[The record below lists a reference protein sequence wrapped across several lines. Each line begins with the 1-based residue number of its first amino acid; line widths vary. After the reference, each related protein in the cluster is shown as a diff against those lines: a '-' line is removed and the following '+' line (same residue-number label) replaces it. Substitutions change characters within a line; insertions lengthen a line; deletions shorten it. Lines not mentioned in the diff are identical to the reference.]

1 MYQYG
6 DLHTTLITEILLIFL
21 LTKKKKKHFSRHY
34 QVTHLLKH
42 RYNILGQIL
51 LINLKIYLFCMV

>member
-21 LTKKKKKHFSRHY
+21 LTKKKKKTF
-34 QVTHLLKH
+34 LKTLSS
-42 RYNILGQIL
+42 YPPIEA
-51 LINLKIYLFCMV
+51 

>member
-21 LTKKKKKHFSRHY
+21 LTKKK
-34 QVTHLLKH
+34 
-42 RYNILGQIL
+42 NISQQIIKL
-51 LINLKIYLFCMV
+51 SIY

>member
-21 LTKKKKKHFSRHY
+21 LSKKK
-34 QVTHLLKH
+34 
-42 RYNILGQIL
+42 NISQQIIKL
-51 LINLKIYLFCMV
+51 SIY